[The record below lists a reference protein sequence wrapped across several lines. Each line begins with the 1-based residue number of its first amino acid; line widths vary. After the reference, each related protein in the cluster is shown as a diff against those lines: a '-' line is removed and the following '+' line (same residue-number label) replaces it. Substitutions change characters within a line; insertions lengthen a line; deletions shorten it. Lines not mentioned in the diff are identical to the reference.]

1 MKKIK
6 FIFKNLSLST
16 KFTLYLLFVITLFC
30 FLFSTIIYYFLKNQ
44 AMEEA
49 RREAELLITQI
60 DALGDYVKEELR
72 PSLFRF
78 FKESNIKEDFILE
91 AMSTTHIRTKVMRRF
106 KTKFVDYDY
115 RRVSLKPINPQHLP
129 NDFERKILKNFMQN
143 PEIKRWENIVD
154 FNKDKYLVV
163 IKPIHVEKECL
174 VCHGKTKDAP
184 KSLLKIYP
192 RKEDFLWKVGDL
204 MGLEAIYV
212 PLERWLLEIKHI
224 AITTF
229 ISGMLTVILLLI
241 TIEGVFWTIVGKPIK
256 KLTVHFRNII
266 SGNVPLSQRLEVER
280 GDEIGELLQSFNQLA
295 NHLFEAQEA
304 IKTYAQTLQ
313 TIFNHI
319 TDPLA
324 LVNLNCKVE
333 VSNRAYQEWISQKKG
348 PVFNTECDP
357 LKADQNKTCPIAL
370 IRRVIETQQP
380 VSEYISSTE
389 GGYYYTHLY
398 PVFDQ
403 TGKVIKVVHYVEDVT
418 EKKKIEEQMAI
429 TEKLAA
435 IGQLAA
441 GIAHEINNPLGGIIL
456 CLNNVIRSSMDEKT
470 KNQHIKLINQGLS
483 RIQNIIKVLLDF
495 SRTTELNLRV
505 CEIKDLIENV
515 LKLINY
521 YLKEKNIKLKIELEQ
536 KLSPVYLDSNKIEQV
551 LLNLILNAVD
561 AMENS
566 EEKVLTIKVYH
577 KDGKMFIEVSDTGS
591 GIPPHVAEKVFDPF
605 FTTKPLGKG
614 TGLGLFISKSI
625 VEQHGGKIWFTT
637 SEKGTTFVVEI
648 PLEGRRIHE
657 G

>member
-1 MKKIK
+1 M
-6 FIFKNLSLST
+6 
-16 KFTLYLLFVITLFC
+16 
-30 FLFSTIIYYFLKNQ
+30 
-44 AMEEA
+44 
-49 RREAELLITQI
+49 
-60 DALGDYVKEELR
+60 
-72 PSLFRF
+72 
-78 FKESNIKEDFILE
+78 
-91 AMSTTHIRTKVMRRF
+91 
-106 KTKFVDYDY
+106 
-115 RRVSLKPINPQHLP
+115 
-129 NDFERKILKNFMQN
+129 
-143 PEIKRWENIVD
+143 
-154 FNKDKYLVV
+154 
-163 IKPIHVEKECL
+163 
-174 VCHGKTKDAP
+174 
-184 KSLLKIYP
+184 
-192 RKEDFLWKVGDL
+192 
-204 MGLEAIYV
+204 
-212 PLERWLLEIKHI
+212 
-224 AITTF
+224 
-229 ISGMLTVILLLI
+229 
-241 TIEGVFWTIVGKPIK
+241 
-256 KLTVHFRNII
+256 
-266 SGNVPLSQRLEVER
+266 
-280 GDEIGELLQSFNQLA
+280 
-295 NHLFEAQEA
+295 
-304 IKTYAQTLQ
+304 
-313 TIFNHI
+313 

-333 VSNRAYQEWISQKKG
+333 VSNKAYQEWISQKKG

-357 LKADQNKTCPIAL
+357 LKADKNKTCPIAL
-370 IRRVIETQQP
+370 IRKVIETKHP
-380 VSEYISSTE
+380 VSEYISSPE

-418 EKKKIEEQMAI
+418 EKKRIEEQMAI

-456 CLNNVIRSSMDEKT
+456 CLDNVIRSSMDEKT
-470 KNQHIKLINQGLS
+470 KNQHIELINQGLS

-505 CEIKDLIENV
+505 CEVKDLIENV

-521 YLKEKNIKLKIELEQ
+521 YLKEKSIKLKIELEQ
-536 KLSPVYLDSNKIEQV
+536 NLSPVYLDSNKIEQV

-577 KDGKMFIEVSDTGS
+577 KDSKMFIEVSDTGS

-657 G
+657 R

>member
-6 FIFKNLSLST
+6 FIFKDLSLST
-16 KFTLYLLFVITLFC
+16 KFTLYLLFVITFFC

-44 AMEEA
+44 ALEEA
-49 RREAELLITQI
+49 RREAEILITQI

-91 AMSTTHIRTKVMRRF
+91 AMSTTHIKTKVMQRF

-115 RRVSLKPINPQHLP
+115 RRISIRPINPQHLP
-129 NDFERKILKNFMQN
+129 NDFEKKFLNNFMQN
-143 PEIKRWENIVD
+143 PNFKRWENIVD

-163 IKPIHVEKECL
+163 IKPIRVEKECL
-174 VCHGKTKDAP
+174 VCHGKAKDAP

-192 RKEDFLWKVGDL
+192 RKEDFHWKVGDL

-212 PLERWLLEIKHI
+212 PLENWLLEIKHI

-229 ISGMLTVILLLI
+229 ISGMLIVILLLV
-241 TIEGVFWTIVGKPIK
+241 TIEGVFWAIVGKSIK

-266 SGNVPLSQRLEVER
+266 SGKAPLSQRLEVER
-280 GDEIGELLQSFNQLA
+280 RDEIGELLQSFNQLA
-295 NHLFEAQEA
+295 KHLFEAQEA

-333 VSNRAYQEWISQKKG
+333 VSNKAYQEWVIQKKG
-348 PVFNTECDP
+348 PVFSMECDP
-357 LKADQNKTCPIAL
+357 LKADKNKTCPIAF
-370 IRRVIETQQP
+370 IRRVIETKQP
-380 VSEYISSTE
+380 VSEYISSPE

-418 EKKKIEEQMAI
+418 EKKRIEEQMAI
-429 TEKLAA
+429 TAKLAT

-456 CLNNVIRSSMDEKT
+456 CLNNVIRSSMDEQT
-470 KNQHIKLINQGLS
+470 KNQHIELINQGLS

-505 CEIKDLIENV
+505 CEVKDLIENV
-515 LKLINY
+515 LRLINY
-521 YLKEKNIKLKIELEQ
+521 CLKEKNVKVKIDLE
-536 KLSPVYLDSNKIEQV
+536 KNLRPVCLDSNKIEQV
-551 LLNLILNAVD
+551 MLNLILNAID

-577 KDGKMFIEVSDTGS
+577 KESKMFIEVSDTGS
-591 GIPPHVAEKVFDPF
+591 GIPPHLAEKVFDPF

-648 PLEGRRIHE
+648 PLEGRRIYE